1 MNQSEKIYNTVRELA
16 KSRKIPL
23 SEIIRECGLGQNF
36 FVHWKKQ
43 GTLPRS
49 ENLQKIA
56 DYLEVSVDYLL
67 GRDKP
72 TDDDE
77 LNSYLEE
84 LRNREE
90 MRMFFSLAKNAT
102 KEDVEAAV
110 AMIEALKK
118 RRNE

>member
-1 MNQSEKIYNTVRELA
+1 MNIAQELYEKIKSTA
-16 KSRKIPL
+16 KEKKL
-23 SEIIRECGLGQNF
+23 SLNQIRLNCGLGQNF
-36 FVHWKKQ
+36 FVNMKN
-43 GTLPRS
+43 GTMPRH

-90 MRMFFSLAKNAT
+90 MRMFFSLAKTAT